1 MVFEKVYEEN
11 SITSLW
17 VLVVQKENP
26 SKLNWMDNFLLEV
39 TSIFLFIVFFFTI
52 CFVIRWRPITT

>member
-1 MVFEKVYEEN
+1 
-11 SITSLW
+11 

-39 TSIFLFIVFFFTI
+39 TSI
-52 CFVIRWRPITT
+52 